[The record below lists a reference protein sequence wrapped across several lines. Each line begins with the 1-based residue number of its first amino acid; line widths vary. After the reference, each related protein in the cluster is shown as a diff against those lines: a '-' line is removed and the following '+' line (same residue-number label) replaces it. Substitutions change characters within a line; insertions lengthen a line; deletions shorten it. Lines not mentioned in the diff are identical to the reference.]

1 MTMDPIVYVM
11 LACLHPTIAPS
22 VTVCHVAHVY
32 AKQTDC
38 DMDAARLARNAINK
52 KGGSEF
58 HCTDAIKVKTER
70 MPEEWTR

>member
-1 MTMDPIVYVM
+1 MDLIVYVM
-11 LACLHPTIAPS
+11 LACGHPTIAPS

-38 DMDAARLARNAINK
+38 DIDAAWLARKPINK
-52 KGGSEF
+52 GTEF
-58 HCTDAIKVKTER
+58 RCTDAIKVKTER